1 MTEACLSA
9 GNNKSWLTPMTVGR
23 IILVTPHL
31 VGGPRE
37 CPRCRGPSRSKC
49 SGCPGTRCHQPRR
62 DTGSWVSILSQRGDR
77 GKSSCCYHGTKPSSH
92 GCLSAY
98 CKMVC
103 SPYFLFHG
111 NALVFVC
118 SLKYSSWLLSE
129 ELSVWESDCFFIYLF
144 FWYILSCQWFL
155 HNWLSVFLGL
165 RSTLRPGEEER
176 SPARCAHAQVEMP
189 WVALDGAQSK
199 LLTRVRITYPE
210 QRAA

>member
-23 IILVTPHL
+23 IILLTTHL

-49 SGCPGTRCHQPRR
+49 SGCPGTRCHPPRR
-62 DTGSWVSILSQRGDR
+62 DTGPMRARVSILSQRGDR

-118 SLKYSSWLLSE
+118 SLKYFSWLLSE
-129 ELSVWESDCFFIYLF
+129 ELSVWESDCFFIICFSDISSPVSGFSTTDCRY
-144 FWYILSCQWFL
+144 
-155 HNWLSVFLGL
+155 FLGYGQL
-165 RSTLRPGEEER
+165 SDRARRNEARPG
-176 SPARCAHAQVEMP
+176 
-189 WVALDGAQSK
+189 
-199 LLTRVRITYPE
+199 VRM
-210 QRAA
+210 RR